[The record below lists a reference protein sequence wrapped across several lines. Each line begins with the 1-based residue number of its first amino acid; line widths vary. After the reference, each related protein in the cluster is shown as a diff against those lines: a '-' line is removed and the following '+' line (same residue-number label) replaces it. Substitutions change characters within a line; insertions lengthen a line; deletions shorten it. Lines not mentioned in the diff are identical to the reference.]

1 VPHVDTLL
9 THGRPAPGLTAD
21 KAQARTA
28 AATAATAGRKR
39 KTSDTAAGDVLSRL
53 PASKQQKTVTSR
65 QSNTA
70 TAKSA
75 KKASRSS
82 PAPKHA
88 KPGKPATVAA
98 TSKAWPQV
106 NKENVVCD
114 NNGVEIDMNT
124 SGGGYDNF
132 PDVHEGHCDTSARKP
147 LTAAEILYPRG
158 AKKTPTAKRTISPA
172 LPVFATPQA
181 ACDLQPVGGSKS
193 RMRTP
198 ADQLPSG
205 AAAQHDK
212 ENAAPPGHYGIS
224 PAPSQAGTHS
234 SSKRKFGRPIQ
245 PVPISGVDWLAV
257 DDPEEDPKMSALQK
271 KRAAA
276 LGNAKNKHT
285 KTKVRRVLP
294 AEFGRNVLFLHVTST
309 DPRQT
314 SLAHYHE
321 GTFIACARKQEPGG
335 KEASASTYNKG
346 DCRPFRG
353 WDRATASYS
362 LDQGPYA
369 HTYHERCST
378 QLTPIPRCA
387 EPRAR

>member
-9 THGRPAPGLTAD
+9 THGRPAPGLTTD

-28 AATAATAGRKR
+28 AAAAATAGRKR

-75 KKASRSS
+75 KKASRLS
-82 PAPKHA
+82 PVPKHA
-88 KPGKPATVAA
+88 KPGKQATMAA

-106 NKENVVCD
+106 NKENVVY
-114 NNGVEIDMNT
+114 NNNNMNT
-124 SGGGYDNF
+124 GGGGYDNF

-181 ACDLQPVGGSKS
+181 ACDLQPVGGTKS

-257 DDPEEDPKMSALQK
+257 DDLPEEDPKRSALQK

-294 AEFGRNVLFLHVTST
+294 AEMSF
-309 DPRQT
+309 
-314 SLAHYHE
+314 
-321 GTFIACARKQEPGG
+321 
-335 KEASASTYNKG
+335 
-346 DCRPFRG
+346 
-353 WDRATASYS
+353 SY
-362 LDQGPYA
+362 
-369 HTYHERCST
+369 T
-378 QLTPIPRCA
+378 
-387 EPRAR
+387 

>member
-1 VPHVDTLL
+1 LRLGSRVTAQQALIPLCINSHTYIAPGEVPHVDTLL

-28 AATAATAGRKR
+28 AATAGRKR

-98 TSKAWPQV
+98 TSK
-106 NKENVVCD
+106 ENVVYD
-114 NNGVEIDMNT
+114 NNDVEIDMNT
-124 SGGGYDNF
+124 DGGGYDNF

-193 RMRTP
+193 RMRIP
-198 ADQLPSG
+198 ADQLLSG

-224 PAPSQAGTHS
+224 PAPSQADTHS

-257 DDPEEDPKMSALQK
+257 DDLPEEDPKMSALQK

-276 LGNAKNKHT
+276 LGNATNKHT

-321 GTFIACARKQEPGG
+321 GSFIACAKRQQPGG
-335 KEASASTYNKG
+335 KEASASTYNKR

-353 WDRATASYS
+353 WEWATAY
-362 LDQGPYA
+362 
-369 HTYHERCST
+369 
-378 QLTPIPRCA
+378 
-387 EPRAR
+387 

>member
-1 VPHVDTLL
+1 VDTLL

-88 KPGKPATVAA
+88 KPGKQAAAAA
-98 TSKAWPQV
+98 TSKVWPQV
-106 NKENVVCD
+106 NKENVVY
-114 NNGVEIDMNT
+114 NNDDVEIDMNT
-124 SGGGYDNF
+124 GGGGYDNF
-132 PDVHEGHCDTSARKP
+132 TDAHEAHRDTSARKP

-181 ACDLQPVGGSKS
+181 ACDLQPAGGSKS

-205 AAAQHDK
+205 AAKQHDK

-257 DDPEEDPKMSALQK
+257 DDLPKEDPKMSALQK

-285 KTKVRRVLP
+285 KTNVRRVLP
-294 AEFGRNVLFLHVTST
+294 AVFGRNVLFLHVTST
-309 DPRQT
+309 DPGQT

-321 GTFIACARKQEPGG
+321 GTFVACAKRHQPGG

-346 DCRPFRG
+346 DCRPVRG
-353 WDRATASYS
+353 WDRATAY
-362 LDQGPYA
+362 
-369 HTYHERCST
+369 
-378 QLTPIPRCA
+378 
-387 EPRAR
+387 